1 MAIKFTSTKEAT
13 GKYVKCLVYGNSGIG
28 KTMLASTAPS
38 PIIISSESGLLS
50 LQDFDIPVIM
60 VENHLDLK
68 QALDF
73 VKTSPKAEKFETVV
87 LDSLSDIAESCL
99 DYFRKNPE
107 NNNTNPQAAYGLL
120 ADKLLPLIKG
130 FRDIPNKNVYFIAK
144 ITVMADEYT
153 GINKYAPMMP
163 GRVLPNALPYL
174 FDLVMPMRSAK
185 NDKGDI
191 VRFLQTV
198 EDPQYIAKDRS
209 RRLSQTEPA
218 NLSVIF
224 EKAVNNSLAEDE
236 GGDAEEDLK
245 DDVED
250 SVEESEEDNTEE

>member
-28 KTMLASTAPS
+28 KTMLASTAPN
-38 PIIISSESGLLS
+38 PVIISSESGLLS

-60 VENHLDLK
+60 VENHIDLK

-73 VKTSPKAEKFETVV
+73 VKTSSKAASFETVV

-144 ITVMADEYT
+144 ITVMNDEYT

-163 GRVLPNALPYL
+163 GRVLPAALPYL

-209 RRLSQTEPA
+209 RRLNQTEPA
-218 NLSVIF
+218 NLSIIF
-224 EKAVNNSLAEDE
+224 EKAVNGKGGEIEEIEDE
-236 GGDAEEDLK
+236 ET
-245 DDVED
+245 DDE
-250 SVEESEEDNTEE
+250 VEENNTEE